1 MASSANAMQQKD
13 ISIINRQ
20 FYQIVSRSQ
29 LSSRFQ
35 IIEAVEIS
43 RAAVGNVIVKF

>member
-13 ISIINRQ
+13 ISINRQ

-43 RAAVGNVIVKF
+43 RAAVGNVIVKL